1 MPGLFSNEH
10 LALQF
15 LAPQMICNSIVS
27 QLNVVVLIQSV
38 LFFINIH
45 ILNYPDPRLSGLF
58 CLVPTSPD
66 NRGSTV
72 VLSIKMDTFR
82 NGPEC
87 LS

>member
-15 LAPQMICNSIVS
+15 LAPQTICNSIVS
-27 QLNVVVLIQSV
+27 QLNVVFLIQSV

-45 ILNYPDPRLSGLF
+45 IFNYPDPRLYGLL
-58 CLVPTSPD
+58 CLVPMSPD

-72 VLSIKMDTFR
+72 VLSIKMDTFGTGR
-82 NGPEC
+82 EC